1 MKSNLIPV
9 GGFSEQEDGSRHG
22 SLDSRAVK
30 NVDLSDLVLL
40 SREDL
45 PGSLLQLLGEEAPQ
59 FLVFGKAMEKTRKNK
74 GRGPKSIPRP
84 D

>member
-30 NVDLSDLVLL
+30 NVDLGDLVLL

-45 PGSLLQLLGEEAPQ
+45 PSSLLQLLGEDAPQ
-59 FLVFGKAMEKTRKNK
+59 FLVFGKAAERTRKSK
-74 GRGPKSIPRP
+74 GRGSKNVPKPE
-84 D
+84 